1 MKSASLNSV
10 LQLDDAAYSIGL
22 RVLSESDA
30 HLASVIC
37 KHGPPPMWVREPG
50 FPTLVYLILEQQVSL
65 ASAKAAYDRL
75 LAAVKNQLTPKRFLK
90 LNSRQLKRVGFSRQ
104 KMLYARILARELSS
118 RKLDLQAL
126 HTTDDEGVRAR
137 LTALKGIGPWTA
149 ENYLLFAL
157 RRPDV
162 WPAGDLAL
170 QIAVQQVK
178 GLRKRP
184 TPEKLHKMSKAW
196 QPWRSVA
203 TRIFWHHYLS
213 TRRSKAQ
220 KQLQPIEAQ
229 GKQATPLQE
238 SDE

>member
-1 MKSASLNSV
+1 MTTH
-10 LQLDDAAYSIGL
+10 LQLDKANYARAVRNL
-22 RVLSESDA
+22 TERDA
-30 HLASVIC
+30 HLAGIITQ
-37 KHGPPPMWVREPG
+37 HGAPPMWVREPG

-90 LNSRQLKRVGFSRQ
+90 LTTAQLKRVGFSRQ
-104 KMLYARILARELSS
+104 KMLYARILAKELSS
-118 RKLDLQAL
+118 RRLDLHAL
-126 HTTDDEGVRAR
+126 HLTNDDGVRAR

-162 WPAGDLAL
+162 WPAHDLAL
-170 QIAVQQVK
+170 QVAVQQVK

-184 TPEKLHKMSKAW
+184 SPEKLYKMSKAW

-213 TRRSKAQ
+213 TRRKPAAA
-220 KQLQPIEAQ
+220 KQE
-229 GKQATPLQE
+229 
-238 SDE
+238 